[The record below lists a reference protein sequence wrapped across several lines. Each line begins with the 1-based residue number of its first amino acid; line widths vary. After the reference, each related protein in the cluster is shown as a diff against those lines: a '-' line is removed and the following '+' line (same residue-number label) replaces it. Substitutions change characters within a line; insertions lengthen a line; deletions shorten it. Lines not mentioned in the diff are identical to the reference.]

1 VVSYDDDV
9 NDYYVSV
16 FKAVIGWVCER
27 LDIPDNIEIK
37 FYVDDLS
44 GEPEGQLRGYVI
56 CDPDCRTLYDIYI
69 DCDMDRGT
77 IISTVM
83 HEMVHVYQHINYREL
98 DEDYAYSFEYV
109 LYYDFMI
116 DKNGSVI

>member
-1 VVSYDDDV
+1 
-9 NDYYVSV
+9 
-16 FKAVIGWVCER
+16 
-27 LDIPDNIEIK
+27 
-37 FYVDDLS
+37 
-44 GEPEGQLRGYVI
+44 
-56 CDPDCRTLYDIYI
+56 
-69 DCDMDRGT
+69 
-77 IISTVM
+77 M